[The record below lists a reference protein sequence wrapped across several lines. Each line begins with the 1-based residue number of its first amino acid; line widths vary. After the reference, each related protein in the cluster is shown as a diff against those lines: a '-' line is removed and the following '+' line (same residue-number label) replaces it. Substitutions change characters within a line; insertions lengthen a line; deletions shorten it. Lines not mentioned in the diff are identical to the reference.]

1 MRFILILLVLIISLY
16 ANEITYNQLLESAT
30 KDSNLLKIRKSDE
43 LIEAARLKSL
53 YSIYYPT
60 LSLSYNSEYK
70 KDLADGLSGIESVG
84 NTVISNGTNWQ
95 NSLSLNMNYE
105 LYQFGVKAKQIV
117 LAKQDVKIKKLLW
130 CEEQTDLFNNIL
142 ERFSSARKASIQQV
156 MQAELLKLR
165 KELYSVK
172 QRLYRAGQY
181 SKIDLGDEAIDIIDM
196 ERDIENSLMQY
207 QDDLLELSKL
217 SHIELDSNTDILL
230 PIVQNNRLYNPSF
243 SDSARGL
250 KQQHKINQKKEEISL
265 HNRTLMPKLSAYSN
279 YYLFGSDV
287 NSWQEATRALDKK
300 SWSVGFMLRWNLFEG
315 FKHNSEAERLE
326 YELRRLNEEK
336 DLQNREFDTSVKMA
350 HLRITHFN
358 EVEIK
363 EKALLNETNEKLF
376 MMQRL
381 RKGRRVGI
389 ISTIQVEIEQLQR
402 RLNLKLEQIDSAKAY
417 AKLEILQIGVNECN
431 QH

>member
-1 MRFILILLVLIISLY
+1 MRFLLILLVLVISLS
-16 ANEITYNQLLESAT
+16 ANEITYNQLLEFAT

-43 LIEAARLKSL
+43 LIETARLKSL

-70 KDLADGLSGIESVG
+70 KDLTDGLSGIESVG
-84 NTVISNGTNWQ
+84 DTVISNGTNWQ

-105 LYQFGVKAKQIV
+105 LYQFGVKAKQIALV
-117 LAKQDVKIKKLLW
+117 KQDVKIKKLLW
-130 CEEQTDLFNNIL
+130 CEEQTDLFSNIL

-156 MQAELLKLR
+156 MQSELLKLR
-165 KELYSVK
+165 KELYAIK

-181 SKIDLGDEAIDIIDM
+181 SKIDLGDEAIGIIDM

-217 SHIELDSNTDILL
+217 SHIELDSNSDTLV
-230 PIVQNNRLYNPSF
+230 PIGQNKNLHKPSF
-243 SDSARGL
+243 DDSARGL

-300 SWSVGFMLRWNLFEG
+300 AGVLGLCLDG
-315 FKHNSEAERLE
+315 IYLKV
-326 YELRRLNEEK
+326 LN
-336 DLQNREFDTSVKMA
+336 
-350 HLRITHFN
+350 IT
-358 EVEIK
+358 
-363 EKALLNETNEKLF
+363 
-376 MMQRL
+376 
-381 RKGRRVGI
+381 
-389 ISTIQVEIEQLQR
+389 
-402 RLNLKLEQIDSAKAY
+402 LKLN
-417 AKLEILQIGVNECN
+417 V
-431 QH
+431 